1 MAAIIKSRAEQLCLP
16 LGQNVAV
23 QPRAML
29 RKWTRTAADGAVAPR
44 PLVQIEAPRSVED
57 IPRTA
62 PSSQSK
68 SPRRC
73 TPVELMPSAAAMT
86 LVSASSSPATARKS
100 GSAPEKK
107 YKCQFCNRAF
117 SRSEHRSRHERSHTK
132 ERPFKCLKCRST
144 FVRRD
149 LLLRHDRTVHA
160 KDGGVPLHSEV
171 KRRTSTKAPEVS
183 PPGPAASSMAMDTAT
198 LEQIEA
204 SNDDIVDIETAAM
217 LMTDFHH
224 KAMASQEPEPVP
236 ETQDATMSNTG
247 PPLMEP
253 AAYTA
258 PGQMSLPQM
267 PWDSMVPHSVNEPK
281 HPAQDSHPAF
291 NSASAL
297 SSHAHQLPPIME
309 RQMSG
314 SDALPPSFQAMN
326 GSVPASGLGT
336 PGALSPYPSML
347 GPVSP
352 VDYRRSPGPSQALTM
367 TKAPQVESDE
377 QCAKIYENIRN
388 ADSENALLDT
398 FHLPS
403 LNTLNRLLKTYFEL
417 FHPHLPFL
425 HPATFQPSEVS
436 APLLLAVLSIGA
448 LYIFDQDQ
456 AYMLHIGSKVLVNQ
470 FLQNKENFSS
480 RKCPLWTMQ
489 STLINMIFAS
499 WSGDPKGLEWACSI
513 KSLLANMVAG
523 NRYELKLRSEARGDV
538 QPNHEEWVE
547 DEQCRRTYYAV
558 YIFFGLLTLT
568 YNHTPAMG
576 FNEFDNLELPSS
588 ESLWTMEVS
597 DDESWRERLAASKII
612 TFRQAHDNLFQGDP
626 AQYSAFA
633 TRVMINAL
641 FLEVWYHKRS
651 PEALQDVVT
660 EYKLRLALETWE
672 KSLPLCEPETVVV
685 HLSAPH
691 KGHPLIF
698 NAMAMY
704 RNTRAR
710 LVVDLKSVQEALRY
724 HDSYEVAAAMTHA
737 RDKVQRS
744 QEMIK
749 VIQECFDCI
758 EVAALQGIR
767 WVARTSATN
776 WSIEHPLTGMDMMV
790 ILTLWLYR
798 LEHDEEPANEEEL
811 AMYNKLRN
819 LFDDDSVDV
828 YGAKLSSTVARLW
841 GSMIDEVVVWGI
853 TKLMGEAFKLHSQAL
868 VGYEDAM
875 SSRSGSAT
883 PSLATGGVQV
893 LEMQVAY

>member
-1 MAAIIKSRAEQLCLP
+1 MRDVGREARCGEDRHS
-16 LGQNVAV
+16 VANY
-23 QPRAML
+23 
-29 RKWTRTAADGAVAPR
+29 
-44 PLVQIEAPRSVED
+44 
-57 IPRTA
+57 
-62 PSSQSK
+62 PSSS
-68 SPRRC
+68 
-73 TPVELMPSAAAMT
+73 TD
-86 LVSASSSPATARKS
+86 
-100 GSAPEKK
+100 
-107 YKCQFCNRAF
+107 
-117 SRSEHRSRHERSHTK
+117 TK

-160 KDGGVPLHSEV
+160 KDGGIPLHSEV
-171 KRRTSTKAPEVS
+171 KRRTTTKAPEVAL
-183 PPGPAASSMAMDTAT
+183 PGPSKMSPGHDTST

-204 SNDDIVDIETAAM
+204 VNDEMVDIETAAM

-224 KAMASQEPEPVP
+224 KAMASQEPEIAT
-236 ETQDATMSNTG
+236 EAQDTIMSSNG
-247 PPLMEP
+247 PSLMEP
-253 AAYTA
+253 SVAYTA

-267 PWDSMVPHSVNEPK
+267 PWGDSMVGESKSHSM
-281 HPAQDSHPAF
+281 AGGQDSHPGF

-297 SSHAHQLPPIME
+297 SSHPHQLPPIME
-309 RQMSG
+309 RTMSG
-314 SDALPPSFQAMN
+314 SEALPPSFQSMN
-326 GSVPASGLGT
+326 SSVTVSGLGT

-367 TKAPQVESDE
+367 TKAPQVESE
-377 QCAKIYENIRN
+377 EECAKIYDNIRH
-388 ADSENALLDT
+388 ADTENALLDT

-403 LNTLNRLLKTYFEL
+403 LNTLNRLLKTYFDL
-417 FHPHLPFL
+417 FHHHLPFL
-425 HPATFQPSEVS
+425 HPATFQPTEVA

-489 STLINMIFAS
+489 STLLNMVFAS

-523 NRYELKLRSEARGDV
+523 NRYELKLRSEAREGA
-538 QPNHEEWVE
+538 QPSHEEWAL

-576 FNEFDNLELPSS
+576 FNEFDTLELPSS

-597 DDESWRERLAASKII
+597 DDETWRESVAASKII

-626 AQYSAFA
+626 ARYSAFA

-672 KSLPLCEPETVVV
+672 KSLELCEPETVVV
-685 HLSAPH
+685 QLSAPH

-698 NAMAMY
+698 NAMALY
-704 RNTRAR
+704 RNTRTR

-724 HDSYEVAAAMTHA
+724 HDSYEVAAAMTNA

-758 EVAALQGIR
+758 EVAAVQGIR

-776 WSIEHPLTGMDMMV
+776 WSIEHPLSGMDLMV

-798 LEHDEEPANEEEL
+798 LEHDEEPATEEEL

-819 LFDDDSVDV
+819 LFDDDSVDI

-841 GSMIDEVVVWGI
+841 GSMLDEVVVWGI

-883 PSLATGGVQV
+883 PSMATGGVQV
-893 LEMQVAY
+893 LEMQVAF

>member
-1 MAAIIKSRAEQLCLP
+1 LPAA
-16 LGQNVAV
+16 G
-23 QPRAML
+23 
-29 RKWTRTAADGAVAPR
+29 
-44 PLVQIEAPRSVED
+44 
-57 IPRTA
+57 
-62 PSSQSK
+62 
-68 SPRRC
+68 
-73 TPVELMPSAAAMT
+73 
-86 LVSASSSPATARKS
+86 
-100 GSAPEKK
+100 APESSVAN
-107 YKCQFCNRAF
+107 CP
-117 SRSEHRSRHERSHTK
+117 SPDTK

-160 KDGGVPLHSEV
+160 KDGGIPLPSEQ
-171 KRRTSTKAPEVS
+171 KRRAATKPADAPLS
-183 PPGPAASSMAMDTAT
+183 AQGSSKPAPRLDTAA
-198 LEQIEA
+198 LDHLDA
-204 SNDDIVDIETAAM
+204 DDSMGDVDIETAAM

-224 KAMASQEPEPVP
+224 KAMASQEPDMVLDAHADAAMESSNLPHMEPSAPVP
-236 ETQDATMSNTG
+236 
-247 PPLMEP
+247 
-253 AAYTA
+253 YTA
-258 PGQMSLPQM
+258 PGQNMLPQM
-267 PWDSMVPHSVNEPK
+267 PWRDSMVPQPEPK
-281 HPAQDSHPAF
+281 PQQDSHSVFA
-291 NSASAL
+291 NTSAL
-297 SSHAHQLPPIME
+297 TSHPHQLPPMME
-309 RQMSG
+309 RTMSG
-314 SDALPPSFQAMN
+314 NAALAPTFQAMN
-326 GSVPASGLGT
+326 EGNLGT

-352 VDYRRSPGPSQALTM
+352 VDYRKSPGPSQALTM
-367 TKAPQVESDE
+367 TRAPQLESDE
-377 QCAKIYENIRN
+377 QCAKIYENIKQY
-388 ADSENALLDT
+388 DSENALLET

-403 LNTLNRLLKTYFEL
+403 LNTLNRLLKTYFDL
-417 FHPHLPFL
+417 FHHHLPFL
-425 HPATFQPSEVS
+425 HPATFNPTEVS

-489 STLINMIFAS
+489 STLLNMIFSS

-523 NRYELKLRSEARGDV
+523 NRYELKLRSEAREGA
-538 QPNHEEWVE
+538 QPNHEEWVV

-576 FNEFDNLELPSS
+576 FNEFDTLDLPSS
-588 ESLWTMEVS
+588 ETLWTMEVL
-597 DDESWRERLAASKII
+597 DDEAWRECLSTSNII
-612 TFRQAHDNLFQGDP
+612 TFRQAHDNLFQGET
-626 AQYSAFA
+626 ARYSAFA

-672 KSLPLCEPETVVV
+672 KSLDLCEPETVVV
-685 HLSAPH
+685 QLSAPH

-698 NAMAMY
+698 NAMALY

-710 LVVDLKSVQEALRY
+710 LVVDLKSIQEALRY
-724 HDSYEVAAAMTHA
+724 HDSYEVAAAMTNA

-758 EVAALQGIR
+758 EVAAVQGIR

-776 WSIEHPLTGMDMMV
+776 WSIEHPLAGMDLVV

-841 GSMIDEVVVWGI
+841 GSMIDEVVVWG
-853 TKLMGEAFKLHSQAL
+853 
-868 VGYEDAM
+868 
-875 SSRSGSAT
+875 
-883 PSLATGGVQV
+883 
-893 LEMQVAY
+893 

>member
-1 MAAIIKSRAEQLCLP
+1 
-16 LGQNVAV
+16 
-23 QPRAML
+23 ML
-29 RKWTRTAADGAVAPR
+29 T
-44 PLVQIEAPRSVED
+44 
-57 IPRTA
+57 
-62 PSSQSK
+62 
-68 SPRRC
+68 
-73 TPVELMPSAAAMT
+73 TPPT
-86 LVSASSSPATARKS
+86 D
-100 GSAPEKK
+100 
-107 YKCQFCNRAF
+107 
-117 SRSEHRSRHERSHTK
+117 TK
-132 ERPFKCLKCRST
+132 ERPFKCHKCRST

-160 KDGGVPLHSEV
+160 KDGGVPLTSEA
-171 KRRTSTKAPEVS
+171 KRRTNNKAQEETAA
-183 PPGPAASSMAMDTAT
+183 PGPSKPGMTHDATT

-204 SNDDIVDIETAAM
+204 SSEEMVDLEAAAM
-217 LMTDFHH
+217 LMTDFRQ
-224 KAMASQEPEPVP
+224 KAMASQEPEMT
-236 ETQDATMSNTG
+236 EATSAVISPTG
-247 PPLMEP
+247 PPMMEP
-253 AAYTA
+253 VVAYPA
-258 PGQMSLPQM
+258 PGSMSLPQM
-267 PWDSMVPHSVNEPK
+267 PWGDPMVPESRTHGSHDP
-281 HPAQDSHPAF
+281 HPAF

-297 SSHAHQLPPIME
+297 SSHSHQLPPLME
-309 RQMSG
+309 RQMSN
-314 SDALPPSFQAMN
+314 SSLPPTFQPMN
-326 GSVPASGLGT
+326 SSAAAAGLGT
-336 PGALSPYPSML
+336 PGALSPYPGML

-352 VDYRRSPGPSQALTM
+352 VDYRKSPGPSQALM
-367 TKAPQVESDE
+367 VARAPQVESDE
-377 QCAKIYENIRN
+377 QCARIFDNIRQY
-388 ADSENALLDT
+388 DSENALLET

-403 LNTLNRLLKTYFEL
+403 LNTLNRLLKTYFDL
-417 FHPHLPFL
+417 FHHHLPFL
-425 HPATFQPSEVS
+425 HPATFRPTEVS

-489 STLINMIFAS
+489 STLLNMIFAS

-523 NRYELKLRSEARGDV
+523 NRYELKLRSEARENA
-538 QPNHEEWVE
+538 QPNHEEWIV

-558 YIFFGLLTLT
+558 YIFFGLMTLT

-576 FNEFDNLELPSS
+576 FNEFDTLELPSS

-597 DDESWRERLAASKII
+597 DEESWRESVLASNII
-612 TFRQAHDNLFQGDP
+612 TFRQAHDNLFQGEP
-626 AQYSAFA
+626 ARYSAFA

-672 KSLPLCEPETVVV
+672 KSLELCEPETVVV
-685 HLSAPH
+685 QLSAPH

-704 RNTRAR
+704 RNTRTR

-724 HDSYEVAAAMTHA
+724 HDSYEVAAAMTNA

-744 QEMIK
+744 EEMIK

-758 EVAALQGIR
+758 EVAAVQGIR

-776 WSIEHPLTGMDMMV
+776 WSIEHPLTGMDLMV

-798 LEHDEEPANEEEL
+798 LEHDEEPATEEEL

-841 GSMIDEVVVWGI
+841 GSMIDEVVVWG
-853 TKLMGEAFKLHSQAL
+853 
-868 VGYEDAM
+868 
-875 SSRSGSAT
+875 
-883 PSLATGGVQV
+883 
-893 LEMQVAY
+893 

>member
-1 MAAIIKSRAEQLCLP
+1 
-16 LGQNVAV
+16 
-23 QPRAML
+23 
-29 RKWTRTAADGAVAPR
+29 
-44 PLVQIEAPRSVED
+44 
-57 IPRTA
+57 
-62 PSSQSK
+62 
-68 SPRRC
+68 
-73 TPVELMPSAAAMT
+73 MPSAAMMSM
-86 LVSASSSPATARKS
+86 SASQTPATARKT

-132 ERPFKCLKCRST
+132 ERPFGCTKCRST

-160 KDGGVPLHSEV
+160 KDGGVPLHSEP
-171 KRRTSTKAPEVS
+171 KRRASNKTSEPTAPGPSS
-183 PPGPAASSMAMDTAT
+183 PPTMDHMETSGD
-198 LEQIEA
+198 EM
-204 SNDDIVDIETAAM
+204 VDIEAAAM

-224 KAMASQEPEPVP
+224 KAMASQEPEREPQVP
-236 ETQDATMSNTG
+236 EAVMAPNGNAMMD
-247 PPLMEP
+247 PPVTYP
-253 AAYTA
+253 A

-267 PWDSMVPHSVNEPK
+267 PWDSMVPHEADK
-281 HPAQDSHPAF
+281 HGHSIATTSADSHPAF
-291 NSASAL
+291 TPAASAL
-297 SSHAHQLPPIME
+297 NGHHQLPPSMQ
-309 RQMSG
+309 RQLSG
-314 SDALPPSFQAMN
+314 SSALSPSFQSN
-326 GSVPASGLGT
+326 GSGLG
-336 PGALSPYPSML
+336 PSGALSPYPSML

-352 VDYRRSPGPSQALTM
+352 VDYRRSPGPSQALTV

-377 QCAKIYENIRN
+377 QWRKIDENIKHS
-388 ADSENALLDT
+388 DLENALLET
-398 FHLPS
+398 FQLPS
-403 LNTLNRLLKTYFEL
+403 LGALNRLLKTYFDL
-417 FHPHLPFL
+417 FHHHLPFL
-425 HPATFQPSEVS
+425 HPATFRPTEVS

-456 AYMLHIGSKVLVNQ
+456 AYMLHIGSKLLVNQ

-489 STLINMIFAS
+489 ATLLNMIFSS
-499 WSGDPKGLEWACSI
+499 WSGDSKGLEWACSI

-523 NRYELKLRSEARGDV
+523 NRYELKLRTEARESS
-538 QPNHEEWVE
+538 QPSHDEWVV

-576 FNEFDNLELPSS
+576 FNEFDSLELPSS
-588 ESLWTMEVS
+588 ETLWTMEVS
-597 DDESWRERLAASKII
+597 DDETWRESLQASKII
-612 TFRQAHDNLFQGDP
+612 TFRQAHDKLFQGEP
-626 AQYSAFA
+626 ARYSAFA

-660 EYKLRLALETWE
+660 EYKLRLALESWE
-672 KSLPLCEPETVVV
+672 KSLDLCEPETVVV
-685 HLSAPH
+685 QLSAPH

-698 NAMAMY
+698 NAMALY

-724 HDSYEVAAAMTHA
+724 HDPYEVAAAMTHA

-744 QEMIK
+744 PEMIK

-758 EVAALQGIR
+758 EVAAVQGIR

-776 WSIEHPLTGMDMMV
+776 WSIEHPLCGMDLMV

-798 LEHDEEPANEEEL
+798 LEHDEEAATEEEL

-819 LFDDDSVDV
+819 LFDDDAADV
-828 YGAKLSSTVARLW
+828 YAAKLSSTVARLW
-841 GSMIDEVVVWGI
+841 GSMLDEVVVWGV

-875 SSRSGSAT
+875 SEHSGSA
-883 PSLATGGVQV
+883 PDSMAPGAVQV

>member
-1 MAAIIKSRAEQLCLP
+1 MP
-16 LGQNVAV
+16 
-23 QPRAML
+23 
-29 RKWTRTAADGAVAPR
+29 AAD
-44 PLVQIEAPRSVED
+44 
-57 IPRTA
+57 
-62 PSSQSK
+62 
-68 SPRRC
+68 
-73 TPVELMPSAAAMT
+73 MT
-86 LVSASSSPATARKS
+86 LVSATSSPSASRKS
-100 GSAPEKK
+100 TTAPEKK

-132 ERPFKCLKCRST
+132 ERPFKCDKCRST

-171 KRRTSTKAPEVS
+171 KRRATTKASELSVPRPS
-183 PPGPAASSMAMDTAT
+183 KSSMPIDTAT

-204 SNDDIVDIETAAM
+204 SSDGMVDIETAAM

-224 KAMASQEPEPVP
+224 KAMASQEPEIVGDGP
-236 ETQDATMSNTG
+236 ETVISPNG
-247 PPLMEP
+247 PALLEP
-253 AAYTA
+253 SVGYA
-258 PGQMSLPQM
+258 PGAMSLPQM
-267 PWDSMVPHSVNEPK
+267 PWDSMLPHSVTEPK
-281 HPAQDSHPAF
+281 AHSISSSISGSQDSHLTF
-291 NSASAL
+291 SSASTMQP
-297 SSHAHQLPPIME
+297 HPHQLPPIME

-314 SDALPPSFQAMN
+314 SDALAPSFHSLN
-326 GSVPASGLGT
+326 SSLPVSGLAT

-367 TKAPQVESDE
+367 TKAPQVNSED
-377 QCAKIYENIRN
+377 QCAKIYENIKN
-388 ADSENALLDT
+388 FDSETALLDT
-398 FHLPS
+398 FRLPS
-403 LNTLNRLLKTYFEL
+403 MTVLNRYLSTYFNL
-417 FHPHLPFL
+417 FHHHLPFL
-425 HPATFQPSEVS
+425 HPASFEPTEVS

-448 LYIFDQDQ
+448 LYTFDQDQ
-456 AYMLHIGSKVLVNQ
+456 AYMLHIGSKVLVSQ

-489 STLINMIFAS
+489 STLLNMIFAS

-523 NRYELKLRSEARGDV
+523 NRYELKLRSEAREGA
-538 QPNHEEWVE
+538 QPNHEEWIE
-547 DEQCRRTYYAV
+547 DEQCRRTYYGV

-576 FNEFDNLELPSS
+576 FNEFDTLELPSS
-588 ESLWTMEVS
+588 ESLWNVEVS
-597 DDESWRERLAASKII
+597 DDESWRESLTASTTI

-626 AQYSAFA
+626 ARYSAFA

-672 KSLPLCEPETVVV
+672 KSLDLCEPETVVV
-685 HLSAPH
+685 QLSAPH

-704 RNTRAR
+704 RNARAR

-724 HDSYEVAAAMTHA
+724 HDSYEVAAAMTNA
-737 RDKVQRS
+737 RDKVHRS

-758 EVAALQGIR
+758 EVAAVQGIR

-776 WSIEHPLTGMDMMV
+776 WSIEHPLCGMDLMV

-798 LEHDEEPANEEEL
+798 LEHDEEPATEEEL

-868 VGYEDAM
+868 VGYEDAI
-875 SSRSGSAT
+875 SSRSGSPT
-883 PSLATGGVQV
+883 PSMTSQGVQA